1 MDDTKELDILEDV
14 ELPED
19 IPEEALAE
27 LSDNEGGEVGD
38 E

>member
-1 MDDTKELDILEDV
+1 MEDPKVLKDV

-19 IPEEALAE
+19 IPEEALEE
-27 LSDNEGGEVGD
+27 LTDNEGGEEGV